1 MKRRNKIAAALLF
14 AASIPAV
21 STWAQNSLRS
31 AYFLEGYTYRHQM
44 NPAFASER
52 NYVGMPVLGNFNIG
66 LQSNIGVSNFLY
78 KLPNGD
84 LTTFLNG
91 SVSSG
96 EFLDGLKNRNR
107 LNLDVDMNIIS
118 FGFHKWGGFNTFD
131 LSIKSG
137 TRANLPKDL
146 FEFAKVGMQGGH
158 SEYNLE
164 DMGKIGRAHV

>member
-1 MKRRNKIAAALLF
+1 
-14 AASIPAV
+14 
-21 STWAQNSLRS
+21 
-31 AYFLEGYTYRHQM
+31 M

-78 KLPNGD
+78 KQPNGD

-131 LSIKSG
+131 LSIKNG

-164 DMGKIGRAHV
+164 DIAP